1 MAEEYCGIL
10 ADSRGVH
17 GRGCVV
23 AEDGIIVEVKPG
35 ARGYRDYG
43 DNIIAP
49 GFIDLHVHLRGM
61 RQSYKE
67 DENTGTLAAARAG
80 ITLVADMPNT
90 VPRLNSPAAVEE
102 KLSSFTRPAVDY
114 MVYAAVPGTQ
124 GMVEV
129 LANMPV
135 AGFKIYPEDLEKPEG
150 VLEAVLSHG
159 GLVVLH
165 PELPWIDS
173 YSETPS
179 SREAGRPCWSEGASV
194 DDIPEPSNGTR
205 VHVTHASCPS
215 TVERAK
221 KRGFTVDVTPHHL
234 LWTVD
239 DEMRCLHKVNPM
251 LRGPGEVFRLQVLA
265 AQGVI
270 DALASDHAPHAP
282 WEKTDPLWCMP
293 GIPWLEHWPW
303 TVYRLVKTGLLSLE
317 RFLYMVSTGPARILG
332 LGNTLGLL
340 EPGYRANLTVFNP
353 ETVWR
358 FEGPRHSK
366 ARLWPSFMAVQAGEP
381 VATVVGGVVVY
392 DHGEPTGETP
402 GTNLASTRGRLA

>member
-1 MAEEYCGIL
+1 MAEEYCGVL
-10 ADSRGVH
+10 ADSRGVM

-23 AEDGIIVEVKPG
+23 VEDGVIAGVRLGV
-35 ARGYRDYG
+35 RGYHDYG
-43 DNIIAP
+43 DSIVAP

-90 VPRLNSPAAVEE
+90 VPRLDTPARVME
-102 KLSSFTRPAVDY
+102 KLGSFTRPAVDY
-114 MVYAAVPGTQ
+114 MVYAAVPENRSLVG
-124 GMVEV
+124 E
-129 LANMPV
+129 LARMPV
-135 AGFKIYPEDLEKPEG
+135 AGFKVYPEDLEKHDS
-150 VLEAVLSHG
+150 VLDAVLSHG

-165 PELPWIDS
+165 PELPWVES
-173 YSETPS
+173 YSEAPS
-179 SREAGRPCWSEGASV
+179 SREAGRPCWSEGAAV
-194 DDIPEPSNGTR
+194 EMLPEPAGGTR

-215 TVERAK
+215 TIARAK
-221 KRGFTVDVTPHHL
+221 RRGFTVDVTPHHL

-239 DEMRCLHKVNPM
+239 DRMGCLHKVNPM
-251 LRGPGEVFRLQVLA
+251 LRGHAESYRLQVLA
-265 AQGVI
+265 AEGMV

-303 TVYRLVKTGLLSLE
+303 AVYRLVKAGLLSLE

-332 LGNTLGLL
+332 LGGRLGLL

-353 ETVWR
+353 RATWR

-366 ARLWPSFMAVQAGEP
+366 ARLWPSLMTVQAGAP
-381 VATVVGGVVVY
+381 VATIVGGVLVY
-392 DHGEPTGETP
+392 ENGEPTGEAP
-402 GTNLASTRGRLA
+402 GVNLAGTT